1 MEQIRIQQPK
11 LMRQNGLKLNVVGI
25 SNSKK
30 ALLCREGIN
39 LDNYLEELKE
49 NGEESNPNIYA
60 RRS

>member
-1 MEQIRIQQPK
+1 MNLFIAGVGTVGGNLLEQIRIQQPK

-39 LDNYLEELKE
+39 LDNYLE
-49 NGEESNPNIYA
+49 S
-60 RRS
+60 